1 MEDIDKLAKTIWNYL
16 RLNQKIEKANCI
28 LVLGSNDKRVA
39 DRAIELYF
47 KKYANYIIFSG
58 GIGRLTKNIFKE
70 KEADIFAGI
79 AYKKGVPRE
88 KVLIENK
95 STNTGENIR
104 FTKKL
109 LKQKGLNFKSFIV
122 VQKPYMERRS
132 YATFKKNWSRKK
144 VIVTSPKL
152 SYENYFTKNLP
163 KKLVLNIMV
172 GDLQRIKLYYK
183 KGFQIYQKIPKKVW
197 DAYEKLVTLG
207 FNEHIIKD

>member
-132 YATFKKNWSRKK
+132 YATFKKN
-144 VIVTSPKL
+144 
-152 SYENYFTKNLP
+152 
-163 KKLVLNIMV
+163 
-172 GDLQRIKLYYK
+172 
-183 KGFQIYQKIPKKVW
+183 
-197 DAYEKLVTLG
+197 
-207 FNEHIIKD
+207 